1 MSEGS
6 KLSQK
11 LNNVLIFEVDGRT
24 VRWAGAGSQEEV
36 LRRGEPKDYFLKAVE
51 ERLKI
56 RVYYSGQDVTEDAR
70 KMYEN
75 PAASGFK
82 SIRWVGLKK

>member
-36 LRRGEPKDYFLKAVE
+36 LRRREPKDYFLKAVE
-51 ERLKI
+51 ERL
-56 RVYYSGQDVTEDAR
+56 
-70 KMYEN
+70 
-75 PAASGFK
+75 
-82 SIRWVGLKK
+82 